1 LGLLETERLLL
12 RLAVEGD
19 VAGIAR
25 AAETTSTTRILA
37 SVANQRRWW
46 QEHGYGLWV
55 LLPRGSEFII
65 GWCGLKPGID
75 PAHPEIMFGL
85 APMSRRQGLATEA
98 ARAVVAYALSL
109 PGVSSVWGATAKHN
123 GASAAVM
130 TRVGMAFESEGPLDG
145 VQSLIY
151 RAKLHKNFV
160 LTDGER

>member
-1 LGLLETERLLL
+1 LLGLLETERLLL

-55 LLPRGSEFII
+55 LLPRGSEFVI

-98 ARAVVAYALSL
+98 ARA
-109 PGVSSVWGATAKHN
+109 VWGATAKHN